1 MRSRRSNLTYAI
13 GTLAMGAALLLAGPT
28 NLLADDTDDSS
39 RQPHLKSWSTVI
51 PAAKRFVV
59 LADFNNVAVLDR
71 ESGLV
76 WEKSPET
83 TMHAWTGSD
92 VAQACGNKNVGGRKG
107 WRLPSIQELA
117 SLIDPTV
124 VPPGPTIPA
133 GHPFTNVQSATY
145 WSATTVAALPTNG
158 WLLTLASGEVNSSP
172 KETMRLVWCVR
183 GGGLLDNY

>member
-1 MRSRRSNLTYAI
+1 MIRTGHQRQWSVVLGVVLLFSGPL
-13 GTLAMGAALLLAGPT
+13 GALAG
-28 NLLADDTDDSS
+28 DG
-39 RQPHLKSWSTVI
+39 PHMESPAWDRTI
-51 PAAKRFVV
+51 PAVKRFVV
-59 LADFNNVAVLDR
+59 LADFNNDAVLDR
-71 ESGLV
+71 ETGLV

-145 WSATTVAALPTNG
+145 WSATTVAALPMNG
-158 WLLTLASGEVNSSP
+158 WLLTFASGDVNSSP
-172 KETMRLVWCVR
+172 KETMRFVWCVR
-183 GGGLLDNY
+183 GGGPLDAY